1 MLDYASLEDV
11 HGSGFKQN
19 APMQMSEVVRTTVP
33 TLPLDSRADV
43 IPPTV
48 AKSGGPVGVDREDR
62 GDRGGDRGDRGGDRG
77 DRGGDD
83 KLNKIL
89 KLVEQNKTGYESAS
103 SQDMLLYILTG
114 VVFLFTFDTFVTLGK
129 GMH

>member
-1 MLDYASLEDV
+1 MSPHETMLDYASLEDV

-62 GDRGGDRGDRGGDRG
+62 VDRGGDSG

>member
-1 MLDYASLEDV
+1 MSPHETMLDYASLEDV

-62 GDRGGDRGDRGGDRG
+62 GDRGGD
-77 DRGGDD
+77 D

>member
-1 MLDYASLEDV
+1 MSPHETMLDYASLEDV

-48 AKSGGPVGVDREDR
+48 AKSGGPVGVDREER
-62 GDRGGDRGDRGGDRG
+62 GDRGGDRV

>member
-62 GDRGGDRGDRGGDRG
+62 GG

>member
-62 GDRGGDRGDRGGDRG
+62 GGDRGGDRG

>member
-48 AKSGGPVGVDREDR
+48 AKSGDRE
-62 GDRGGDRGDRGGDRG
+62 DRGGDRG

>member
-62 GDRGGDRGDRGGDRG
+62 GDRGGDRGDRGGD
-77 DRGGDD
+77 D

>member
-48 AKSGGPVGVDREDR
+48 AKSGGPVGVDREER
-62 GDRGGDRGDRGGDRG
+62 GDRV

>member
-1 MLDYASLEDV
+1 MSPHETMLDYASLEDV

-48 AKSGGPVGVDREDR
+48 AKSGDREDR
-62 GDRGGDRGDRGGDRG
+62 GG